1 MRRWSSW
8 LRCLGCPVDEVRR
21 PPQRLTGWGGSGFV
35 GHGSSVA
42 QAGTRR
48 GRSVRYC
55 GAALLART
63 LLGCIMPLS
72 LQGATK
78 MKSVLRLFRLL
89 LCVALAGCASIA
101 SALNNAAFGQTID
114 LVCNG
119 EVHQYEPNPVEGT
132 AGPGAAW
139 VDLGLKRISTPVGD
153 FRITKVEETA
163 IYFDE
168 PGKPLKVFG
177 YLDRSTGRMTVFWRR
192 PEEEAKM
199 QAGLPSNMVRYAVLA
214 CSVSK
219 RLF

>member
-1 MRRWSSW
+1 
-8 LRCLGCPVDEVRR
+8 
-21 PPQRLTGWGGSGFV
+21 
-35 GHGSSVA
+35 
-42 QAGTRR
+42 
-48 GRSVRYC
+48 
-55 GAALLART
+55 
-63 LLGCIMPLS
+63 
-72 LQGATK
+72 
-78 MKSVLRLFRLL
+78 MKSVSRPFRLL
-89 LCVALAGCASIA
+89 LCVTLVGCECIVLAI
-101 SALNNAAFGQTID
+101 NNAAFGQTVD

-119 EVHQYEPNPVEGT
+119 EVRQYEPNHLEGT
-132 AGPGAAW
+132 AGPGAAR

-153 FRITKVEETA
+153 FRITRVEETA

-199 QAGLPSNMVRYAVLA
+199 QAGLPSNMVRYATLA